1 MAEYDNRE
9 HYIPLRK
16 TDLVD
21 LLCDDRGVDREAAK
35 QFRAFATLVS
45 ATFHFEYFQ
54 LLEALK
60 DEYSHFDPDTAV
72 KPIRKLADDKREGQL
87 DELFRRFTHLMDKA
101 NFKHLTDSDMKKAL
115 EEVSD
120 WGINMD
126 VDMSLFERIEI
137 YARGDVMGVRYL
149 KHWWKFW
156 KQEEKRV
163 AVYQRLVILAKL
175 KPSKRWPAEIDTRAV
190 FLKLFKDIP
199 KADLEMLLPGARI
212 RMPSFQRLKLG
223 GSLLGSGVWLLYTMV
238 PQLLTLAVNVVEF
251 GVNLVMGPFLALAG
265 YGYKQY
271 YGYQSTRNIVNL
283 RLHQSLYFQTLG
295 NNLGVISHLLDEA
308 EEQECREALLAY
320 YCLWR
325 HAGASG
331 WRAKD
336 LDDYVEMDL
345 ERLANLKV
353 DFEIDDALAKLERLK
368 LVTRNGDRYVAVPID
383 KALEALDHAWDNYF
397 MYNQSAGQKH

>member
-1 MAEYDNRE
+1 MAEYHDRE

-16 TDLVD
+16 SDLVD
-21 LLCDDRGVDREAAK
+21 LLCGDRGMDRESAR
-35 QFRAFATLVS
+35 QFREFAKLIS

-54 LLEALK
+54 LLEDLK
-60 DEYSHFDPDTAV
+60 DEYASFDPDSSI
-72 KPIRKLADDKREGQL
+72 KPIKTLDADQRESQL
-87 DELFRRFTHLMDKA
+87 DELFRRFTHLMERA
-101 NFKHLTDSDMKKAL
+101 NFKRLTDNDIKKAL

-126 VDMSLFERIEI
+126 IDMTLFERIEI
-137 YARGDVMGVRYL
+137 YARGDVMGTRYL

-175 KPSKRWPAEIDTRAV
+175 KPSRRWPAGLDTKAV

-223 GSLLGSGVWLLYTMV
+223 GSLLGSGVWLLYTMI
-238 PQLLTLAVNVVEF
+238 PQLLNLAVDVATFSINVI
-251 GVNLVMGPFLALAG
+251 MGPFLALAG

-271 YGYQSTRNIVNL
+271 FGYVSTRNIVNL
-283 RLHQSLYFQTLG
+283 RLHQSLYYQTLG

-308 EEQECREALLAY
+308 EEQECREALLGY
-320 YCLWR
+320 YYLWR
-325 HAGASG
+325 YAGAAG
-331 WRAKD
+331 WLAKD

-353 DFEIDDALAKLERLK
+353 DFEIEDSLAKLERLN
-368 LVTRNGDRYVAVPID
+368 LVTKNGDRYVAVPID
-383 KALEALDHAWDNYF
+383 KALEALDYAWDNYF
-397 MYNQSAGQKH
+397 KYNQK

>member
-1 MAEYDNRE
+1 MAEYDDRE

-16 TDLVD
+16 ADLVD
-21 LLCDDRGVDREAAK
+21 LLCGDRGLDREAAG
-35 QFRAFATLVS
+35 QFREFAKLIG

-60 DEYSHFDPDTAV
+60 DEYAAFDPDAVAKPV
-72 KPIRKLADDKREGQL
+72 KPLPDNLREKHL
-87 DELFRRFTHLMDKA
+87 DELFRRFTHLMERA
-101 NFKHLTDSDMKKAL
+101 NFKHLADKDIKKAL

-120 WGINMD
+120 WGVNMD
-126 VDMSLFERIEI
+126 VDMSLFEHIDL
-137 YARGDVMGVRYL
+137 YARGDVTGVRYL

-175 KPSKRWPAEIDTRAV
+175 KPSRRWPAEIDTRSV

-199 KADLEMLLPGARI
+199 KADLEMLIPGASI
-212 RMPSFQRLKLG
+212 RMPGFQRLKLG
-223 GSLLGSGVWLLYTMV
+223 GSLLGSGAWLLYTMI
-238 PQLLTLAVNVVEF
+238 PQLLNLAVDVATF
-251 GVNLVMGPFLALAG
+251 SVNIVLGPFLALAG

-271 YGYQSTRNIVNL
+271 FGYQSTRNIVNL

-308 EEQECREALLAY
+308 EEQECREALLGY

-325 HAGASG
+325 HAGTTG

-336 LDDYVEMDL
+336 LDDYVEMEL
-345 ERLANLKV
+345 ERIANLKV
-353 DFEIDDALAKLERLK
+353 DFEIEDALAKLERLK
-368 LVTRNGDRYVAVPID
+368 LVTKNGDRYVAVPID
-383 KALEALDHAWDNYF
+383 KALEALDFAWDNYF
-397 MYNQSAGQKH
+397 KYNTSAGQKN